1 MLVYADKSANY
12 ILKKVAGT
20 FGPNTSIIA
29 PGETPPSPGNQSDV
43 LAGADKSVDDISKKV
58 VGTSGSNTSVI
69 TPGET
74 PLLQVKKA
82 LEKLS
87 VISKQQRNELA
98 ENKISTP
105 RIVGK
110 KALRNLQ
117 PFQSCKKRNM
127 PKIKALHH
135 LQQARK
141 PLRNL
146 L

>member
-1 MLVYADKSANY
+1 MLVDADKSSNY
-12 ILKKVAGT
+12 ISKKVAGT

-29 PGETPPSPGNQSDV
+29 
-43 LAGADKSVDDISKKV
+43 
-58 VGTSGSNTSVI
+58 
-69 TPGET
+69 PGET